1 MRVVRITRRLV
12 VAAFLLLAPATLHA
26 QLRTARVVALE
37 GAQRALQAALAE
49 AMKQGW
55 QVSIAVVDVAG
66 ELVGFARMDGAPMA
80 SVDISR
86 AKARTAARLR
96 RSTRTLDSTLTAGRL
111 AILGLDGIT
120 PVEGGVPIVVNGEII
135 GAVGVSG
142 ATSAQDG
149 QVATA
154 GAAVVKP

>member
-1 MRVVRITRRLV
+1 MRVVRIARRLA
-12 VAAFLLLAPATLHA
+12 VAAFLLVAPVTLHA

-49 AMKQGW
+49 AVKQGW

-120 PVEGGVPIVVNGEII
+120 PVEGGVPIVVNGEVI
-135 GAVGVSG
+135 GAVGASG

>member
-1 MRVVRITRRLV
+1 MRVVRIARRLA
-12 VAAFLLLAPATLHA
+12 VAAFLLVAPVTLHA

-49 AMKQGW
+49 AVKQGW

>member
-1 MRVVRITRRLV
+1 MRVVRIARRLV
-12 VAAFLLLAPATLHA
+12 VAAFLLVAPATLHA

-96 RSTRTLDSTLTAGRL
+96 RSTRTLDSTLTAGRI

>member
-1 MRVVRITRRLV
+1 MRVVRIARRLV
-12 VAAFLLLAPATLHA
+12 VAAFLLVAPATLHA

>member
-1 MRVVRITRRLV
+1 MRVVRIARRLV
-12 VAAFLLLAPATLHA
+12 VAAFLLVAPATLHA

-49 AMKQGW
+49 ATKQGW
-55 QVSIAVVDVAG
+55 QVSIAVVDAAG
-66 ELVGFARMDGAPMA
+66 ELVGFARMDGAPIA

-96 RSTRTLDSTLTAGRL
+96 RSTRTLDSTLTAGRF

-142 ATSAQDG
+142 ATPAQDG

>member
-1 MRVVRITRRLV
+1 MRVVRIARRLA
-12 VAAFLLLAPATLHA
+12 VAAFLLVAPVTLHA

-49 AMKQGW
+49 AVKQGW

-120 PVEGGVPIVVNGEII
+120 PVEGGVPIVVNGEVI